1 MMLIS
6 VSDDEEERVLRFLE
20 LMLAKETPNNFM

>member
-6 VSDDEEERVLRFLE
+6 VSDDEEERVLRSLE